1 VRAAINTGR
10 EAVRVANRRARAG
23 AQRRGW
29 ARGWART
36 RRRAWSAGVHNDG
49 WNVLIET
56 RFLSDC
62 CGVKAVSA
70 TLGRRQPRHL
80 APQAI

>member
-49 WNVLIET
+49 GM
-56 RFLSDC
+56 C
-62 CGVKAVSA
+62 
-70 TLGRRQPRHL
+70 
-80 APQAI
+80 